1 LNSKI
6 LLAASLLII
15 AFPISAYALPGT
27 ISVDIDG
34 TSVDISYDAD
44 GVDVIGIEADLD
56 EIELIIEVQV
66 TGSPAILELTFDRQI
81 FDATFDGTDDAFF
94 VIADGDFIDIEETET
109 TSESRTL
116 RLELPTGTEEIE
128 IFGTE
133 LRGDS
138 LGQPE
143 VTEEPPVSEEPPVV
157 IEEPPVVIEEPPVTE
172 EPEVIDEKP
181 KTECG
186 PGTVLKGGKCVLELT
201 CGPGTHLVG
210 DVCVLDSTSS
220 GGSTSNLP
228 PMSSFIYGAAASVV
242 ISLIVMLILGIISR
256 GSRQQTTN

>member
-1 LNSKI
+1 MNSKI
-6 LLAASLLII
+6 LLVASLFII
-15 AFPISAYALPGT
+15 ALPISAYAILGT
-27 ISVDIDG
+27 IAVDVDG
-34 TSVDISYDAD
+34 TSVDISYDAI
-44 GVDVIGIEADLD
+44 GVEVIGIEADLN
-56 EIELIIEVQV
+56 EIELIFEVQV
-66 TGSPAILELTFDRQI
+66 TGSPATLELTFDRTI
-81 FDATFDGTDDAFF
+81 FDSTFEGNDDAFF
-94 VIADGDFIDIEETET
+94 VIADGDFIDIEEIET

-143 VTEEPPVSEEPPVV
+143 VIEEPPEVIDEPPEV
-157 IEEPPVVIEEPPVTE
+157 IEEPPVVE

-186 PGTVLKGGKCVLELT
+186 PGTVLKDGQCVLDMT

-220 GGSTSNLP
+220 GSSSLNLP
-228 PMSSFIYGAAASVV
+228 PMSSLMYGAAAAIG
-242 ISLIVMLILGIISR
+242 ISLVVMIILGIISR
-256 GSRQQTTN
+256 ASRQTTTA